1 MLLWIF
7 WYVSFGEHIHTYSS
21 LAGVD
26 LLGCR
31 VCVLVDTIN
40 RCQSVRTNLNS
51 HQKCRRISRFCHPW
65 NASPI
70 CPIIDVWNVAIR
82 GVSLAGRAHALLT
95 SHLYWVSHSGNWEI
109 LTRVKI
115 NAGKHC
121 ALNGRKETR
130 DSRKIHE
137 SASCPCTSAVALKCL
152 SGHQVY
158 AWPQQSSCENHTFD
172 ICPKGFAPSLSRG
185 LVSLVPWGGRERSV
199 GVPMPPEAVES
210 PICAAPQFPLLLWTG
225 PQPHSLCSLPQ
236 PPNWPPSLLFS
247 KTGIILHIFFPSPKI
262 GKRREQLIWS
272 SCWFCYLKIFFYSNS
287 LSGFPSHLH
296 TLLHPLTAPPPPY
309 TAFTKPPS
317 LESRECFFLSC
328 L

>member
-1 MLLWIF
+1 MYPWQGEPMLFLQ
-7 WYVSFGEHIHTYSS
+7 VTYTES
-21 LAGVD
+21 L
-26 LLGCR
+26 
-31 VCVLVDTIN
+31 T
-40 RCQSVRTNLNS
+40 QET
-51 HQKCRRISRFCHPW
+51 
-65 NASPI
+65 
-70 CPIIDVWNVAIR
+70 
-82 GVSLAGRAHALLT
+82 
-95 SHLYWVSHSGNWEI
+95 EI

-121 ALNGRKETR
+121 ALNSRKETR

-137 SASCPCTSAVALKCL
+137 SASCPCTSAVALRCL

-158 AWPQQSSCENHTFD
+158 AWRQQSSCENHTFD

-185 LVSLVPWGGRERSV
+185 LVSLVPWGGRESSV

-210 PICAAPQFPLLLWTG
+210 PICAAPQFPLLLWPG

-272 SCWFCYLKIFFYSNS
+272 SCWFCYLKIFFFFTVILS
-287 LSGFPSHLH
+287 LVFPHICTPFS
-296 TLLHPLTAPPPPY
+296 TLPPPHIQPLQNH
-309 TAFTKPPS
+309 PP
-317 LESRECFFLSC
+317 
-328 L
+328 